1 MQNFKYLDLFTFSYA
16 FSWKKSFFYDS
27 NFSEIVPEGPIEN
40 KLALVQVMAWL
51 QAGEKPLPE
60 PMFTH
65 MNEIQRDKLQSIF
78 CAKHLI

>member
-16 FSWKKSFFYDS
+16 FSWKKSFVYDS
-27 NFSEIVPEGPIEN
+27 NFSGIVPEGPIEN

-51 QAGEKPLPE
+51 QTGE
-60 PMFTH
+60 
-65 MNEIQRDKLQSIF
+65 MNEILRDKLQSIF